1 MKGEKKV
8 SNVVKCPKCGSTN
21 IREDGR
27 YDPIDNGDYIEEG
40 CWGVCLDC
48 KAELEWDAIWTQT
61 AVENIVALPEE

>member
-1 MKGEKKV
+1 MSK
-8 SNVVKCPKCGSTN
+8 VVKCPVCGSTN

-27 YDPIDNGDYIEEG
+27 YDPVYEGDYIEQG

-61 AVENIVALPEE
+61 EVDCVVAVSELP